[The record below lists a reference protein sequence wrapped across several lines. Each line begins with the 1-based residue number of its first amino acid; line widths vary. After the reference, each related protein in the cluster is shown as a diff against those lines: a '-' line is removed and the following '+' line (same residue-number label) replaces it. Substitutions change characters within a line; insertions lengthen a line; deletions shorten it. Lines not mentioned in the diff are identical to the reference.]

1 MSVANRNQRQNAT
14 PEVAAPDS
22 DALKSVQMSC
32 DDGRSCDASG
42 HGQPLAARVLTFDE
56 SCPYLPGRTA
66 TLEGFIAGSADPEL
80 YRRLLDH
87 GFRRSGRFFYRPR
100 CKGCHECQSLRVPVA
115 SFAPS
120 RSQRRCWL
128 RNQDLVVEVG
138 VPRFT
143 AEKYELYCQY
153 VAQKHADQSEK
164 DVAAVSDFLYNSVV
178 DMVEVTCREPG
189 GRLLAVGICDVF
201 ADAISSVYCFYDV
214 QPRRRGLG
222 TFTALREIEYAR
234 KHGLGYYYLGFLVRD
249 CPSMRY
255 KALYRPY
262 ELLDASQRWVA
273 GGVTSPKSQ
282 RAPDELSQISS
293 AGV

>member
-1 MSVANRNQRQNAT
+1 M
-14 PEVAAPDS
+14 
-22 DALKSVQMSC
+22 QMSS
-32 DDGRSCDASG
+32 DDGSSRDVPG
-42 HGQPLAARVLTFDE
+42 HGQAPEARVLTFDDR
-56 SCPYLPGRTA
+56 CPYLPGRTA
-66 TLEGFIAGSADPEL
+66 TLEGFFTGRADPRL
-80 YRRLLDH
+80 YRTLLDH

-100 CKGCHECQSLRVPVA
+100 CRGCHECQSLRVPVA
-115 SFAPS
+115 RFAPD

-128 RNQDLVVEVG
+128 RNQDLVVETG

-143 AEKYELYCQY
+143 PEKYELYCRY
-153 VAQKHADQSEK
+153 VAEKHADGSGK

-178 DMVEVTCREPG
+178 DMVEFNCREPG

-214 QPRRRGLG
+214 QQRRRGLG

-234 KHGLGYYYLGFLVRD
+234 ELGLGYYYLGFLVRD
-249 CPSMRY
+249 CPSMCY

-273 GGVTSPKSQ
+273 GGVTSPASQ
-282 RAPDELSQISS
+282 QTPDELSQLKR
-293 AGV
+293 